1 MVPNRQSG
9 YNCRHL
15 TINTILNFFEYPC
28 TSSIWKQCGLN
39 YIKKNGDIIG
49 ELFSNYLDWTE
60 EISWLSGLNIVQINN
75 DDDLLFISSLKNILI
90 DGYPIIL
97 NVDLFF
103 MENSIYYE
111 QKHAFHYITLI
122 EIIDEECLILDDT
135 YNFKGKISIN
145 SLLRCVKSE
154 EFNIFNNGYYLVQN
168 HIKILDKKDL
178 SEIIQLN
185 VNHLKG
191 NAQHTGIISVEIFNN
206 ELKLIDKNQYS
217 YKLCQDIYTSL
228 SRISSSRFA
237 YSNFLFG
244 FNNLHDDV
252 RELAETYFELSQKWQ
267 VGANMILKGTVKNRE
282 DYFQRMINKL
292 DEISTMEQQCLSLSE
307 SFLDNI

>member
-15 TINTILNFFEYPC
+15 TINTILNFFEYPY

-39 YIKKNGDIIG
+39 YVRKNGDIIG
-49 ELFSNYLDWTE
+49 ELSPNYLDWTE
-60 EISWLSGLNIVQINN
+60 EISWLSGLDLVQISNE
-75 DDDLLFISSLKNILI
+75 DDLLFISTLQNILI
-90 DGYPIIL
+90 EGYPIIL
-97 NVDLFF
+97 NVDLFY

-111 QKHAFHYITLI
+111 QKHAYHYITLI

-135 YNFKGKISIN
+135 YNFKGKISIS
-145 SLLRCVKSE
+145 SLLKCVKSE
-154 EFNIFNNGYYLVQN
+154 NFNIYNNGYYIVQN
-168 HIKILDKKDL
+168 YIKNLDKEDL
-178 SEIIQLN
+178 YEIIKLN
-185 VNHLKG
+185 VTHLKG
-191 NAQHTGIISVEIFNN
+191 NAQHTGIISVGIFNK
-206 ELKLIDKNQYS
+206 ELKSIDKSQYS
-217 YKLCQDIYTSL
+217 YELYQDIYTSL

-237 YSNFLFG
+237 YSNFLSG

-252 RELAETYFELSQKWQ
+252 GELAETYFELSQKWQ
-267 VGANMILKGTVKNRE
+267 VGANMVLKGTVKNSE

-307 SFLDNI
+307 SFLDNV